1 MMMFK
6 FLAEAQARVLYADPD
21 DQALS
26 EHQSAGTRLE
36 VLTMVRGMH
45 CAK

>member
-1 MMMFK
+1 MMLK

-26 EHQSAGTRLE
+26 EHQSAGTRFE
-36 VLTMVRGMH
+36 VLTMLRSMPLR
-45 CAK
+45 

>member
-26 EHQSAGTRLE
+26 EHQSAGTRHE
-36 VLTMVRGMH
+36 VLTMVSGLPLR
-45 CAK
+45 